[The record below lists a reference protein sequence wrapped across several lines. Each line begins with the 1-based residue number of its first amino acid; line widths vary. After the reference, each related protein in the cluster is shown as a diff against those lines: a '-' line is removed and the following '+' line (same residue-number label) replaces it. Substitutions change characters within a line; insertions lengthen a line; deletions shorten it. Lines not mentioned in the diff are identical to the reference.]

1 MFIWYCPLSCCRSV
15 PTPSPFQPSS
25 WREFFNRSL
34 SSSQKWP
41 IDNGER
47 EEWMNNVF
55 AEGEV
60 PGLFWTFTMRWLQRK
75 KVLCVLKTTEP
86 MVCIFSPLEFILPLF
101 WTKYCDIGPNS
112 LTFLD
117 CSGVCCNDPQP
128 HSSPYW
134 RSCAKWRSV
143 TWFFIKHSSWTSDR
157 CHFQTSEFLLLSSES
172 NWAI

>member
-1 MFIWYCPLSCCRSV
+1 MSQHPPLFSRLADAHSSTGLCPLPKSDWLIMEKGKSEWTMCLQKVRCQGYFGLSQWEEESSV
-15 PTPSPFQPSS
+15 CTQDNQANGVHLFPS
-25 WREFFNRSL
+25 
-34 SSSQKWP
+34 
-41 IDNGER
+41 G
-47 EEWMNNVF
+47 
-55 AEGEV
+55 
-60 PGLFWTFTMRWLQRK
+60 
-75 KVLCVLKTTEP
+75 
-86 MVCIFSPLEFILPLF
+86 EFILPLF

-157 CHFQTSEFLLLSSES
+157 CHFQTSKLVLLSSES